1 MIKLAA
7 FAKINLA
14 LQVIGKR
21 EDNYHEI
28 DSIMQ
33 SVSLFD
39 EITITH
45 TDPGIEI
52 ISNDSSLPRDSK
64 NTAYKA
70 AMVFF
75 DKTGVRPDALID
87 IKKNIPVA
95 AGLAGGSA
103 DAAAVLFG
111 LNQIYKTGL
120 TESDL
125 SVLGA
130 EVGSDVPF
138 CLTGGLC
145 RCRGR
150 GELIEKIPPRSD
162 RGQIPTWYVL
172 VKPDFEVSTKW
183 VYDNFDLVWI
193 LEHRLVGTHIP
204 LSSITLFNDLEKVV
218 LPKYPEVQNIKKR
231 LIQLGCLQAV
241 MSGSG
246 PTVFGLAPDFNTAQ
260 KIYNEMKT
268 KYQQTYLVEPVSSG
282 IEIL

>member
-1 MIKLAA
+1 VIKLAA